1 VRPGATAVPE
11 VLLLRRTDRVAFM
24 AGAHVF
30 PGGRVDDADRAAV
43 IAAAFLQQPPR
54 FSDLSVHEELPF
66 RVAAV
71 RELHEEA
78 GLVVDVD
85 ALHPIAHWVTPAI
98 EIRRFDTRFYLA
110 VVPEGQRAVE
120 DMGEITAHAWLT
132 PGEALERAQAGE
144 IQLPPPTWTTLR
156 QIEQRGGLP
165 EVLAWAQ
172 AKPIVRVSPALL
184 DPLPTGERVLAL
196 PGDPA
201 VPMVEGWDVPPETRF
216 VMREGQ
222 GWLPVRPQAEGARPP
237 RGRLAAVRQAAVSS
251 WRSGRER
258 PGR

>member
-1 VRPGATAVPE
+1 MRPGATAVPE

-30 PGGRVDDADRAAV
+30 PGGRVDDADRAV
-43 IAAAFLQQPPR
+43 MRAAAFLQQPPR
-54 FSDLSVHEELPF
+54 FPDLTVLEELPY

-71 RELHEEA
+71 RELQEEA
-78 GLVVDVD
+78 GLEVDVD
-85 ALHPIAHWVTPAI
+85 ALHPMAHWVTPAI
-98 EIRRFDTRFYLA
+98 EIRRFDTRFYLT

-132 PGEALERAQAGE
+132 PGEALRQAQAGH
-144 IQLPPPTWTTLR
+144 IRLPPPTWTTLR
-156 QIEQRGGLP
+156 QIEQRGPLSA
-165 EVLAWAQ
+165 VLAWAQ
-172 AKPIVRVSPALL
+172 TKPIVRVSPALL
-184 DPLPTGERVLAL
+184 EPLPTGEPVLAL

-222 GWLPVRPQAEGARPP
+222 GWLPVRP
-237 RGRLAAVRQAAVSS
+237 
-251 WRSGRER
+251 
-258 PGR
+258 